1 MTDMPKAY
9 IVLLLFLVPVAVLPG
24 QLYKWTD
31 EGGNIHYGD
40 SPPAQKEVTKILAP
54 PKADEKEAERLRSR
68 TERLKY
74 QQLDQEEISTQR
86 KDEAEQRK
94 QARIKKQKQCDYM
107 KGELK
112 LLRKKGRHVYVDENG
127 NEVRIGKEKKKELIE
142 KYERLIAKN
151 C

>member
-1 MTDMPKAY
+1 MPKAY

-31 EGGNIHYGD
+31 ESGNIHYGD

-94 QARIKKQKQCDYM
+94 QARIKKQKQCNHM
-107 KGELK
+107 EGELK

-127 NEVRIGKEKKKELIE
+127 KEVRIGKEKRKEYIGNL
-142 KYERLIAKN
+142 ERSIAKN

>member
-1 MTDMPKAY
+1 MPKAY
-9 IVLLLFLVPVAVLPG
+9 IVLLLLFFPVAVLPG

-31 EGGNIHYGD
+31 ESGNIHYGD
-40 SPPAQKEVTKILAP
+40 SPPAQNEVAKILAP

-68 TERLKY
+68 TERLKN
-74 QQLDQEEISTQR
+74 QHLNQEDTSAQR
-86 KDEAEQRK
+86 KDEAKQQK
-94 QARIKKQKQCDYM
+94 QARIKKQKQCNYM

-127 NEVRIGKEKKKELIE
+127 NEVRIGKEKKKEYIE
-142 KYERLIAKN
+142 KLERLIAKD